1 VLVVLAL
8 RARDDPRVV
17 VEEQAAGGRR
27 PLVDRR
33 DHGARHSASVPSMQ
47 LDPAYRDEAWARF
60 ERDAFDV
67 VVIGGGVTGAGAAL
81 DAATRG
87 LSVALVEARDWASGT
102 SSRSSKLFHGG
113 LRYLEQLEFGLVR
126 EALRERE
133 LMCTRLAPH
142 LVKPVPF
149 LYPLTHRLW
158 ERPYVAAGLALY
170 DTLGGHS
177 SLPAQKQL
185 SRRAALRVFPG
196 LRDDAL
202 VGAVRY
208 YDAQAD
214 DARHTLTV
222 VRTAARY
229 GAVVRS
235 STQAVDFA
243 RESDRVV
250 GVGVRDTEDG
260 REATIR
266 AGVVL
271 NCTGVWT
278 DDIQAMSG
286 GRGRF
291 QVRASKGV
299 HVVVRRE
306 KIAGDAGLI
315 LRTATSVLFVIP
327 WKNHWLI
334 GTTDTDWNLDLAHP
348 AATRADIDYL
358 LDRVNTVLVA
368 PLTHRDIE
376 GVYAGL
382 RPLLAGESEE
392 TSALSREHAVA
403 RVVPGL
409 VSIAGGKYTTYRVMA
424 AGAVDAAAEDLLTR
438 VAPSC
443 TDRVP
448 LVGADG
454 FFAMQNQVEA
464 LAGEYGLHPYRVRHL
479 LDRYGSLIDEVL
491 EPGLAD
497 AALLRTVPGAPDYL
511 LAEIRYAV
519 THEGALHLED
529 VLTRRTRISIEYPH
543 RGVDS
548 ARDAANLM
556 AALLGWPAARATSE
570 VEYYIAR
577 VQAERSSQAR
587 DEDEAADAVRSAA
600 PEVRPALLSPRPGNR
615 SGSR

>member
-1 VLVVLAL
+1 VE
-8 RARDDPRVV
+8 RDIPPSPP
-17 VEEQAAGGRR
+17 QIPKGGAASR
-27 PLVDRR
+27 
-33 DHGARHSASVPSMQ
+33 
-47 LDPAYRDEAWARF
+47 LDAAYRDAAWDRLH
-60 ERDAFDV
+60 RDAFDV

-87 LSVALVEARDWASGT
+87 LSVALLEARDWASGT

-133 LMCTRLAPH
+133 LMTTRLAPH

-158 ERPYVAAGLALY
+158 ERPYVASGLLLY
-170 DTLGGHS
+170 DTIGGHS
-177 SLPAQKQL
+177 SLPGQKHL
-185 SRRAALRVFPG
+185 SRRATVRMFPG
-196 LRDDAL
+196 LRDDAF

-208 YDAQAD
+208 FDAQAD

-222 VRTAARY
+222 ARTAARY

-235 STQAVDFA
+235 STEAVGFA

-250 GVGVRDTEDG
+250 GVVVRDTEDG
-260 REATIR
+260 RETTVR

-278 DDIQAMSG
+278 DRIQALSG

-291 QVRASKGV
+291 RVRASKGV
-299 HVVVRRE
+299 HVVVPRE
-306 KIAGDAGLI
+306 KITGDAGLI

-348 AATRADIDYL
+348 AATKSDIDYL
-358 LDRVNTVLVA
+358 LDQVNSVLVA
-368 PLTHRDIE
+368 PLVSDDIE

-409 VSIAGGKYTTYRVMA
+409 ISIAGGKYTTYRVMA
-424 AGAVDAAAEDLLTR
+424 ADAVDAGGEELLKR

-448 LVGADG
+448 LLGADG
-454 FFAMQNQVEA
+454 FFAMQNQIEA
-464 LAGEYGLHPYRVRHL
+464 LAGDYGLHPYRVRHV
-479 LDRYGSLIDEVL
+479 LDRYGSMIRDVL

-497 AALLRTVPGAPDYL
+497 PALLATVPGAPDYL
-511 LAEIRYAV
+511 MAEIRYAV

-548 ARDAANLM
+548 AAAVARLIGSV
-556 AALLGWPAARATSE
+556 LGWSDAQRDRE
-570 VEYYIAR
+570 VDTYCAR
-577 VQAERSSQAR
+577 VAAERSSQAR
-587 DEDEAADAVRSAA
+587 SDDEAADAVRTAA
-600 PEVRPALLSPRPGNR
+600 PEVRAALGPSDGVSPAVRSSSAPR
-615 SGSR
+615 

>member
-1 VLVVLAL
+1 MMPPG
-8 RARDDPRVV
+8 RAPQIARGG
-17 VEEQAAGGRR
+17 AASR
-27 PLVDRR
+27 
-33 DHGARHSASVPSMQ
+33 
-47 LDPAYRDEAWARF
+47 LDAAYREAAWARL
-60 ERDAFDV
+60 EHDTFDV

-87 LSVALVEARDWASGT
+87 LSVALIEARDWASGT

-133 LMCTRLAPH
+133 LMTARIAPH

-149 LYPLTHRLW
+149 LYPLTHRAW
-158 ERPYVAAGLALY
+158 ERPYVASGLTLY
-170 DTLGGHS
+170 DAIGGHS
-177 SLPAQKQL
+177 SLPRQKHL
-185 SRRAALRVFPG
+185 SRRAALRMFPS
-196 LRDDAL
+196 LRDDAF

-208 YDAQAD
+208 FDAQAD

-222 VRTAARY
+222 ARTAARY
-229 GAVVRS
+229 GAVVRT
-235 STQAVDFA
+235 STQATGFV

-250 GVGVRDTEDG
+250 GVVVGDAEDG
-260 REATIR
+260 RETSVR

-278 DDIQAMSG
+278 DEIQALSG

-291 QVRASKGV
+291 RVRASKGV
-299 HVVVRRE
+299 HIVVPRE
-306 KIAGDAGLI
+306 KITGDAGLI

-327 WKNHWLI
+327 WKSRWLI

-348 AATRADIDYL
+348 AATKADIDYL
-358 LDRVNTVLVA
+358 LECVNAVLVT
-368 PLTHRDIE
+368 PLTHEDID

-409 VSIAGGKYTTYRVMA
+409 ISIAGGKYTTYRVMA
-424 AGAVDAAAEDLLTR
+424 ADAVDAGADELLKR

-448 LVGADG
+448 LLGADG
-454 FFAMQNQVEA
+454 YFAMRNQIEA
-464 LAGEYGLHPYRVRHL
+464 LGAEYGLHPYRVRHV
-479 LDRYGSLIDEVL
+479 LDRYGSMIRDVL
-491 EPGLAD
+491 EPGLAEP
-497 AALLRTVPGAPDYL
+497 ALLETVPGAPDYL
-511 LAEIRYAV
+511 MAEIRYAV

-543 RGVDS
+543 RGVES
-548 ARDAANLM
+548 APPVAELIGTI
-556 AALLGWPAARATSE
+556 LGWPPDVAAAE
-570 VEYYIAR
+570 VANYVAR
-577 VQAERSSQAR
+577 VEAERASQSRFDDA
-587 DEDEAADAVRSAA
+587 AADAVRTAA
-600 PEVRPALLSPRPGNR
+600 PEARAALVESNPAV
-615 SGSR
+615 GSRSRSR